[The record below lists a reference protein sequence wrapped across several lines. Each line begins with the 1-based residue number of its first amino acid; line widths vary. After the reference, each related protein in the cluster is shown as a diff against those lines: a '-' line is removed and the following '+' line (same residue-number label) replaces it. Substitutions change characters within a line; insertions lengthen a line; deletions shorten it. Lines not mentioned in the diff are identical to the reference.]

1 MSLEELVLTL
11 LNTPDLDKDHVFS
24 AKREYARINKISG
37 LPSNMQMLKVYHDLV
52 SSWQASEHKIF
63 QQLLKKR
70 AIRSQSGIVSVQVL
84 TKPFWCPGKCI
95 FCPND
100 FTMPKSY
107 INTEPWAMRALL
119 NNFDP
124 VKQVYNR
131 LLSLYLTGHDTDKI
145 EMIVLG
151 GTRDVYPTEYKKE
164 FIKWLYDACNTF
176 PEFLKTVTLTQ
187 SANKSLFAIE
197 DGNPPV
203 KGDKG
208 GSTEDSVQSLIANA
222 KLPSL
227 SGEGSGVRFGDT
239 VEESIRINETA
250 AHRMI
255 GLTVET
261 RPEYVTDENCRLW
274 RELGITRLEMGIQ
287 STNDTVLDMNKRWHS
302 VKQCKLACHRLR
314 QYGFKFSVHLMPGLY
329 GSDEEKDLQTFIDIY
344 GDPAFR
350 PDEIKFYP
358 TSVIPN
364 TELYDLYK
372 SGEYKPI
379 ETESIQRIIT
389 TTFRDIIPPYTRI
402 KRLIRD
408 IPSTEIVAWSATT
421 NLSQLMHEWL
431 YKQWRNTDTIR
442 SIYERLYEHT
452 TYYDTVESYYQTS
465 SPSLLLAEKGDHK
478 DKSPSSRYG
487 EGLGWGLDITTSI
500 IGWPIDIESDRA
512 FVSLDTRSRE
522 IRHRRP
528 HEPEDIRIVIRAYRS
543 SVGREYFI
551 AMETSQWYLY
561 WFTRLLLPD
570 VGNTIDYIWLGEGTA
585 LIRELHVY
593 GQVTPLGKGA
603 LKEVPLGW
611 GQGGSSVQHT
621 GVGRTVMTI
630 AEQISKQAWY
640 HRLSVIAGVGVKEYY
655 RNQLWYHD
663 EGTYVVK
670 KLS

>member
-1 MSLEELVLTL
+1 MKFLYNISIQFIHIFSMSLEQLILNL
-11 LNTPDLDKDHVFS
+11 LNTPNLDKDHIHA

-37 LPSNMQMLKVYHDLV
+37 VPSNMQMLKVYHDLIW
-52 SSWQASEHKIF
+52 SWQASENKIF

-124 VKQVYNR
+124 IKQVYNR
-131 LLSLYLTGHDTDKI
+131 LLSLHLTGHDTDKI
-145 EMIVLG
+145 EMIVLW
-151 GTRDVYPTEYKKE
+151 GTRDVYPTEYKRE

-176 PEFLKTVTLTQ
+176 PEFLKTITLTQ
-187 SANKSLFAIE
+187 NANKSLFAIDE
-197 DGNPPV
+197 NQA
-203 KGDKG
+203 
-208 GSTEDSVQSLIANA
+208 EDSVQSLIANTETKTQWFPDA
-222 KLPSL
+222 
-227 SGEGSGVRFGDT
+227 

-250 AHRMI
+250 NHRMI

-261 RPEYVTDENCRLW
+261 RPEYVTDENCQLW

-302 VKQCKLACHRLR
+302 VEQCKQACHKLR

-329 GSDEEKDLQTFIDIY
+329 GSDEQKDLQTFIDIY
-344 GDPAFR
+344 SDPAFR

-379 ETESIQRIIT
+379 ATEAIQRIIT

-408 IPSTEIVAWSATT
+408 IPSTEIVAGSATT
-421 NLSQLMHEWL
+421 NLAQLMHEWL

-442 SIYERLYEHT
+442 GIYQRLYANAKH
-452 TYYDTVESYYQTS
+452 YDTIEDFFKNINNPQS
-465 SPSLLLAEKGDHK
+465 SHVLTTHII
-478 DKSPSSRYG
+478 
-487 EGLGWGLDITTSI
+487 WGN
-500 IGWPIDIESDRA
+500 IDMESDRA

-522 IRHRRP
+522 IRHRRK
-528 HEPEDIRIVIRAYRS
+528 HEPEDIRIIIREYDS
-543 SVGREYFI
+543 TVGREYFI

-561 WFTRLLLPD
+561 GFTRLLLPKSEE
-570 VGNTIDYIWLGEGTA
+570 TIEYPWLWKETA

-593 GQVTPLGKGA
+593 GQVAKINST
-603 LKEVPLGW
+603 EN
-611 GQGGSSVQHT
+611 QSTTQHT
-621 GVGRTVMTI
+621 GVGRTVMNI
-630 AEQISKQAWY
+630 AEQISQYKWY
-640 HRLSVIAGVGVKEYY
+640 KRLSVIAGVWVKEYY
-655 RNQLWYHD
+655 RNQLWYYN

-670 KLS
+670 DL